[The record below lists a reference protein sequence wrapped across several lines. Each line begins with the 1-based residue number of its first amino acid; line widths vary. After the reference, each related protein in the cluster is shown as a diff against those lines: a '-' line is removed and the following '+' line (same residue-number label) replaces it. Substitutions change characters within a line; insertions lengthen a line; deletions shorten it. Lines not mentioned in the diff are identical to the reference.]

1 MKKMDTSTCFFS
13 VLLFITSCLHPR
25 CLFAQ
30 ANCGGKVADL
40 VPPETV
46 LLIQT
51 DDFKALKEQFEKT
64 SYYKLYSDPV
74 MAPFFEKLKSSLKQE
89 MAKQDD
95 NNIYKMF
102 YNTAVFPAGRVAVAL
117 VLNEQT
123 LKLDET
129 PLLFVVQWGEN
140 IDKIKDAVK
149 KLVEKNTEM
158 GGRSKPAEEYY
169 GVNIETLVDED
180 SVEFGYCF
188 VDDCLIGS
196 LAGLDA
202 LKFVVAHIRGADSPS
217 LADQSDYNSSL
228 AATGPDRDIVLYVN
242 IKHLIKTILT
252 QDASGQVQQMLPA
265 LGLDNV
271 SSFCCSV
278 GISRQQGNTSSGK
291 ALLKIEGDKK
301 GICKLLDCSSAPLQ
315 LPRFIPS
322 STYSIAL
329 VNLNIKAAFD
339 ELVKI
344 VSSFSPQAAAVFYTP
359 LLPAGPD
366 GQPGIELKRDIIER
380 LGSQIIITQEISR
393 PITDNLPKSTGLYAV
408 ATSDSRA
415 LEKSLSELHSTFLAP
430 GDPQA
435 RRELLGHTIYI
446 IDLSSFAS
454 APLSASVAEMQEPA
468 NSNTGQLTRMAFTVT
483 DTHLIVGLEPAVE
496 KAVRT
501 LESPSS
507 ESLVSAKWFNTVKD
521 ALPSV
526 AGLAALGDDVTEGQ
540 ILWKVLK
547 STSKKTPSSADDA
560 DLTLD
565 LGLSSQSGLMPLVS
579 LAETGPFDFSL
590 LPDFEAVKKYFGLS
604 ALYGVSRPEG
614 FFFEFKELPAN

>member
-13 VLLFITSCLHPR
+13 VLLFITSCLQA
-25 CLFAQ
+25 AQ
-30 ANCGGKVADL
+30 LPKAADL

-123 LKLDET
+123 LKSDET

-169 GVNIETLVDED
+169 GVNIETLVDEN
-180 SVEFGYCF
+180 SVEFSYCF

-242 IKHLIKTILT
+242 IKHLIKTVSAE
-252 QDASGQVQQMLPA
+252 DASGQVQQMLPG

-322 STYSIAL
+322 STYSIVL

-393 PITDNLPKSTGLYAV
+393 PITDKLPKSTGLYAI

-415 LEKSLSELHSTFLAP
+415 LEKSLSELHSKFIAP
-430 GDPQA
+430 DDPQA

-454 APLSASVAEMQEPA
+454 APLSASVAKMQDPA
-468 NSNTGQLTRMAFTVT
+468 GPRRFASRIEAAGARMAFTVT

-496 KAVRT
+496 KALRT

-507 ESLVSAKWFNTVKD
+507 ESLVSAKWFNTVKG

-526 AGLAALGDDVTEGQ
+526 AGLAALGDDVTNGE

-547 STSKKTPSSADDA
+547 SIPKKTSSSADDA
-560 DLTLD
+560 DLTLG

-590 LPDFEAVKKYFGLS
+590 LPDFEAVKKYFSLS

-614 FFFEFKELPAN
+614 FFFEFKEVPAN

>member
-13 VLLFITSCLHPR
+13 VLLFITSCLQA
-25 CLFAQ
+25 AQ
-30 ANCGGKVADL
+30 LPKVADL

-74 MAPFFEKLKSSLKQE
+74 MAPFFEKVKSSLKQE

-102 YNTAVFPAGRVAVAL
+102 YNTGVLPAGRVAVAL

-123 LKLDET
+123 LKSDET

-169 GVNIETLVDED
+169 GVNIETLVDEN
-180 SVEFGYCF
+180 SVEFSYCF

-202 LKFVVAHIRGADSPS
+202 LKFVVAHIGGADSPS

-242 IKHLIKTILT
+242 IKHLIKTVSAE
-252 QDASGQVQQMLPA
+252 DASGQVQQMLPG

-322 STYSIAL
+322 STYSIVL

-393 PITDNLPKSTGLYAV
+393 PITDKLPKSTGLYAV

-415 LEKSLSELHSTFLAP
+415 LEKSLSELHSKFIAP
-430 GDPQA
+430 DDPQA

-454 APLSASVAEMQEPA
+454 APLSASVAKMQDPA
-468 NSNTGQLTRMAFTVT
+468 APRRFASQIEAAGARMAFTVT

-496 KAVRT
+496 KALRT

-507 ESLVSAKWFNTVKD
+507 ESLVSAKWFNTVKG

-526 AGLAALGDDVTEGQ
+526 AGLAALGDDVTNGE

-547 STSKKTPSSADDA
+547 STPKKTPSSADDA
-560 DLTLD
+560 DLTLG

-579 LAETGPFDFSL
+579 LAETVPFDFSL

-614 FFFEFKELPAN
+614 FFFEFKEVPAN